1 VSGPA
6 RGRTSA
12 WRTRQPLGAWWLL
25 AAGLAVALW
34 LLLGGGLRGYGYAMA
49 ATLVVAA
56 IVRAAV
62 PRERAGG
69 LVVRSRA
76 WDVGLMLTLALAAVV
91 LSSSLVIR

>member
-1 VSGPA
+1 MSDTGRSG
-6 RGRTSA
+6 TSG

-25 AAGLAVALW
+25 AAGLGIALW
-34 LLLGGGLRGYGYAMA
+34 LLLSGGLRGYGYAMA

-56 IVRAAV
+56 IVRAV
-62 PRERAGG
+62 LPKDRAGG

-76 WDVGLMLTLALAAVV
+76 WDVSLMLALAAAAVV